1 MWARSSAFR
10 GAAAFGHIEPDG
22 YPKAAEAGEPELL
35 CLSRA
40 NDDDYEAQL
49 ENLENLEPAA
59 FAARRSRGGDAGHC
73 KQCESGSKKA
83 RIAF

>member
-49 ENLENLEPAA
+49 ENLDPAA

>member
-1 MWARSSAFR
+1 MWARYSAFR

-49 ENLENLEPAA
+49 ENLENRESRPRRV
-59 FAARRSRGGDAGHC
+59 RRSTLAG
-73 KQCESGSKKA
+73 
-83 RIAF
+83 R